1 LRTSRAGGWQGLRGD
16 CVRADA
22 LRVRK
27 KTSAHRINAG
37 GDVGYEATIR
47 NEAPAPFV
55 NVPALICAVGCF
67 LRTWRASVRPHNSL
81 KRTPPPALPVR
92 KGQPRNTAA
101 MTHDQISSTIERQ
114 TVAQKHPKDRAPHA
128 PGMEREITR
137 RAKRRS
143 GPTGRPPS
151 QSLRKHPTAY
161 IPDQPP
167 NPCARQR
174 WTCALQGL
182 E

>member
-1 LRTSRAGGWQGLRGD
+1 MFAPTPSESAKRPPHTGST
-16 CVRADA
+16 
-22 LRVRK
+22 RVE
-27 KTSAHRINAG
+27 TSAEMPYSISSSS
-37 GDVGYEATIR
+37 
-47 NEAPAPFV
+47 PFV
-55 NVPALICAVGCF
+55 SVPALICAVGCF

>member
-1 LRTSRAGGWQGLRGD
+1 MFAPTPSESAKRLPHTGST
-16 CVRADA
+16 
-22 LRVRK
+22 RVE
-27 KTSAHRINAG
+27 TSAMKPHS
-37 GDVGYEATIR
+37 IR
-47 NEAPAPFV
+47 SPAPFV

-81 KRTPPPALPVR
+81 KRTPPSALLVR
-92 KGQPRNTAA
+92 KGHPRNTAA
-101 MTHDQISSTIERQ
+101 MTSDQITSSIDRQ
-114 TVAQKHPKDRAPHA
+114 TVAQDHPKDRAPHA
-128 PGMEREITR
+128 PGMEQEITH